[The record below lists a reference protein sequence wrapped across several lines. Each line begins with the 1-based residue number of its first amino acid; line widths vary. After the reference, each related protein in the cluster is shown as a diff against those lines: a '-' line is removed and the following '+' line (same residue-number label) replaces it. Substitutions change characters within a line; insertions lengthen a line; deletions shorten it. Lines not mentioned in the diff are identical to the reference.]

1 MRALKKI
8 ATGRG
13 AIGEGFAERRRSHG
27 VTMMPVIAIVDD
39 NEPFRHATMSF
50 IRSLGYA
57 VLQFASAEAFLKSNR
72 LQDADCLITDV
83 QMPGMNGIELQH
95 QLIAQGHHLPI
106 IFVTAFPEMKAR
118 AQALASGAIGF
129 LAKPFSDEILISC
142 LNKALRARSI

>member
-1 MRALKKI
+1 
-8 ATGRG
+8 
-13 AIGEGFAERRRSHG
+13 
-27 VTMMPVIAIVDD
+27 MPVIAIVDD
-39 NEPFRHATMSF
+39 NDPFSHATASF

-72 LQDADCLITDV
+72 LDDTDCLISDV
-83 QMPGMNGIELQH
+83 QMPGMNGIELQGK
-95 QLIAQGHHLPI
+95 LIAQGYHFPI